1 MQLTLFAAAEHPLLD
16 EIRQVDVNQLRPL
29 DALALLS
36 QWQETL
42 GAKRAAVRE

>member
-29 DALALLS
+29 DALSLFGA
-36 QWQETL
+36 WQAKL
-42 GAKRAAVRE
+42 GVKK